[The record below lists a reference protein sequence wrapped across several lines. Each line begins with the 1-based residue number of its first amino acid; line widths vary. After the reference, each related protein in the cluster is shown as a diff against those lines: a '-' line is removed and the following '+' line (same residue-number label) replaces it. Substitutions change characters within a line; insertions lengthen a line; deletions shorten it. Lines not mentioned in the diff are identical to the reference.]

1 MRHPHWNRFVCFFLL
16 LLAIAYGALQTAT
29 LHAQPIDGAGRTQLY
44 LPLILAAASSQAT
57 TDAVII
63 TDAAAVEEAAESNS
77 TAKRYFLPLIAQAD
91 QASTSSEAIAL
102 PEIVSP
108 EEAVALAD
116 DEAELVMGAAAKG
129 TPKPTRTPTATR
141 TPTVTRTPTRTPMPT
156 RTPTATR
163 TPRGNPTPTPTV
175 TSTPTSTPTPTATST
190 STNTPSATPTETLT
204 ATATPTT
211 PPTPLSVCVADCW
224 AHWKVEVDFPYN
236 AATNNYDIHAVWTA
250 AYGYLW
256 YQPVITLTET
266 LNCQTH
272 GNLQL
277 QANSQNSGEAVFD
290 GAGAYIT
297 CEVPS
302 LVERTTSKASQFAGI
317 IPVDDQLARKGPLIT
332 GPSTWVAGLV
342 TLAPQAQSNRGDIPI
357 ITLEDRYGN
366 HDLKYMQSYVS
377 NGTATN
383 DTIESHLYLS
393 GYSTAPFLWQASAD
407 QQYAW
412 AGHSFMATT
421 MDPTWSAFLRP
432 ALETIQSAPTRSATD
447 IVHVAGPLVQT
458 PLYAV
463 APDQAWNLSTDRLT
477 LYIGY
482 DPETGA
488 YFQGTM
494 EKVGFDPVKFGNG

>member
-44 LPLILAAASSQAT
+44 LPLILAAASPQAT

-141 TPTVTRTPTRTPMPT
+141 TPTRTSLPT

-163 TPRGNPTPTPTV
+163 TPTRTPVSNNPATVTPTR
-175 TSTPTSTPTPTATST
+175 TPTATATATATPTPTATST
-190 STNTPSATPTETLT
+190 ATPTVTPSPTPT
-204 ATATPTT
+204 ATATHACLTN
-211 PPTPLSVCVADCW
+211 CW
-224 AHWKVEVDFPYN
+224 AYWQVEMDFPYDPVTKSYSIN
-236 AATNNYDIHAVWTA
+236 AVWTA
-250 AYGYLW
+250 RYGHVW
-256 YQPVITLTET
+256 HQPVITITQQ

-272 GNLQL
+272 GNLYFQDNG
-277 QANSQNSGEAVFD
+277 QGAGEAVLD
-290 GAGAYIT
+290 GAGDYLT
-297 CEVPS
+297 CDIPS
-302 LVERTTSKASQFAGI
+302 MVGKTATEAASFINI
-317 IPVDDQLARKGPLIT
+317 IPLDNPGMSEGALMPGPAN
-332 GPSTWVAGLV
+332 WVAGLIER
-342 TLAPQAQSNRGDIPI
+342 TAQRPEGDMPI
-357 ITLEDRYGN
+357 ITLEDSYGN
-366 HDLKYMQSYVS
+366 RDVKYVQRYAV
-377 NGTATN
+377 NG
-383 DTIESHLYLS
+383 DVESHLYLS
-393 GYSTAPFLWQASAD
+393 QNSMAPFTWRPSAN
-407 QQYAW
+407 QRYFW
-412 AGHSFMATT
+412 AGHWLMSTSMN
-421 MDPTWSAFLRP
+421 PTWGNFLSPVWATMKSAQLHQTTP
-432 ALETIQSAPTRSATD
+432 ATVTD
-447 IVHVAGPLVQT
+447 IVNIAGPAIQP
-458 PLYAV
+458 PLYAI
-463 APDQAWNLSTDRLT
+463 APYQQWRMSTEALT
-477 LYIGY
+477 LYVGF

-494 EKVGFDPVKFGNG
+494 EKIGFDPVKFGNG